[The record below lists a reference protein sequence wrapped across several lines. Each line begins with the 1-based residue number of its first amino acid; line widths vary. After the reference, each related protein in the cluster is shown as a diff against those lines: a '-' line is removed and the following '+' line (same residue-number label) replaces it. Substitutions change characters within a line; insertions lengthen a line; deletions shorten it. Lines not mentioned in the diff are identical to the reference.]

1 MAQEIDLGKVAGA
14 GVPAGGKAG
23 QVLVKVSDADYD
35 TEWQDMGAALPNA
48 AGEAF

>member
-1 MAQEIDLGKVAGA
+1 MGQTVDLGKVAGV

-23 QVLVKVSDADYD
+23 QVLVKVSDADFD
-35 TEWQDMGAALPNA
+35 TTWQDVESQPPNA

>member
-1 MAQEIDLGKVAGA
+1 MAQTVDLGKVAGA

-35 TEWQDMGAALPNA
+35 TEWQDIGSALPDAN
-48 AGEAF
+48 GVSF